1 MELKNKKWLPLL
13 LALLLALAMIP
24 ALAQTE
30 AEEPEAEQEHFFA
43 QLELTYLD
51 GTPFDTSV
59 FLGKPVFLN
68 IWATW
73 CPPCVTEMPIL
84 DELAKE
90 YEDKISIIGLHAESL
105 TVSKE
110 GELVDDEE
118 KIALAKEMKEN
129 MSLNYA
135 LINPDRTLF
144 ILMNDP
150 QYGLQV
156 TALPTT
162 WMIDAEGYVREIIP
176 GAKTKEG
183 WAEAIDSFLEK
194 MQEEEDS
201 KTEG

>member
-1 MELKNKKWLPLL
+1 
-13 LALLLALAMIP
+13 
-24 ALAQTE
+24 
-30 AEEPEAEQEHFFA
+30 
-43 QLELTYLD
+43 
-51 GTPFDTSV
+51 
-59 FLGKPVFLN
+59 
-68 IWATW
+68 
-73 CPPCVTEMPIL
+73 MPIL
-84 DELAKE
+84 DELANE

-118 KIALAKEMKEN
+118 KIGLAKEMKEN
-129 MSLNYA
+129 MSLSYA

-162 WMIDAEGYVREIIP
+162 WMIDAEGYVREVIP
-176 GAKTKEG
+176 AARDKKG

-194 MQEEEDS
+194 MQAEEDS